1 MSYGSL
7 ILPCLA
13 LRSTDTMETLAKAQQ
28 RYRSIASEAP
38 ELANIIHTCVNL
50 QKKETG
56 LSGIMYEI
64 QGESLLNST
73 DMLTE
78 EVFKGISV
86 VKCDID
92 EIQAIALM
100 QRKEELT
107 DKLHT
112 FLSKMQ
118 QTRQAKA
125 GMLLDQILPS
135 AEGQDFW
142 WYGQTC
148 ELKGG
153 VSIRDCILHDG
164 RRGDVSFYDAF
175 SCIHRSASSFIG
187 DDAGFDLSFKDACIW
202 DPILHGSIGLY
213 TQRAG
218 DGNSVFLVCVSDFD
232 QIASDIVRSMK
243 ADLGNTVNAYD
254 FCNSKEMWFIEKI
267 ALRNRLRLL
276 LQTAQHL
283 GIRVPQKYDLYAHP
297 KQANSDLA
305 VECCGVNL
313 DHIEC
318 VLQQR
323 ALTHKST
330 PVVRHYKDCIDIC
343 HRKGP
348 VPVFLGDDLGF
359 MLLLSD
365 KFSQASFSLYNDP
378 LPFVQNKNGQLIQL
392 CPTHNIFEQNYT
404 SVQKIRSEHHNI
416 IHVKIDDFL
425 YDMQQQ
431 GIRVVPCVYDLLTA
445 TDEFGNCLFYGVQHG
460 VGTPTVVYPRIS
472 PPFLTK
478 KTPAPPAPEA
488 THRPLP
494 HDTDATEPTPPDLP
508 AASPSQPSNKVHYG
522 ATLNTNDS
530 QAYMRESLMVA
541 PKMTTGVA
549 SHKNMDLCEVMCEN
563 FVYTVTADSAP
574 SRLFDFQVHVG
585 ANNPESMQL
594 EWGELTMSLLQRM
607 TRMQNTEMLQLLP
620 YVTFSNCV
628 ENQTALA

>member
-1 MSYGSL
+1 MSYASL

-13 LRSTDTMETLAKAQQ
+13 LRSTDTMETLAKAHQ

-64 QGESLLNST
+64 QGDSLLNST

-92 EIQAIALM
+92 EIQAISLM
-100 QRKEELT
+100 QKKEELT

-112 FLSKMQ
+112 FLSTMQ
-118 QTRQAKA
+118 KTRQAKA

-164 RRGDVSFYDAF
+164 KRGDVSFYDAF
-175 SCIHRSASSFIG
+175 SCINRSATSLVG
-187 DDAGFDLSFKDACIW
+187 DDTGFDLSFKDACIW
-202 DPILHGSIGLY
+202 DPVLHGSIGLY

-218 DGNSVFLVCVSDFD
+218 DGNNVFLVCVSDFD

-243 ADLGNTVNAYD
+243 ADLGNAVSAYD

-276 LQTAQHL
+276 LLTAQHL
-283 GIRVPQKYDLYAHP
+283 GIPVPQKHDLYAHP

-318 VLQQR
+318 VLQQH
-323 ALTHKST
+323 ALTHRST
-330 PVVRHYKDCIDIC
+330 PVVRHYKDCIDIY
-343 HRKGP
+343 HRNGP
-348 VPVFLGDDLGF
+348 VPVFLGDDMGF

-365 KFSQASFSLYNDP
+365 KFSHASFSLYNDP
-378 LPFVQNKNGQLIQL
+378 LPFVQNKSSQQIQL
-392 CPTHNIFEQNYT
+392 CPTHNIFEQNYA
-404 SVQKIRSEHHNI
+404 SVQKIRSEHQNI
-416 IHVKIDDFL
+416 IHVKIEDFL

-431 GIRVVPCVYDLLTA
+431 GIHVLPSVHDLLTA
-445 TDEFGNCLFYGVQHG
+445 TDDLGNCLFYGVQHG
-460 VGTPTVVYPRIS
+460 VGTPMVVYPRVS

-478 KTPAPPAPEA
+478 KTLARHTPEA
-488 THRPLP
+488 THLPPP
-494 HDTDATEPTPPDLP
+494 HDADATEPTPSELP
-508 AASPSQPSNKVHYG
+508 VGSPNQSSHNVHHT
-522 ATLNTNDS
+522 ATLDTNDN
-530 QAYMRESLMVA
+530 QAHVCEALIVA
-541 PKMTTGVA
+541 PKPTTGVA
-549 SHKNMDLCEVMCEN
+549 KHKNMDLCEVMCEN
-563 FVYTVTADSAP
+563 FVYEVAADGAP

-585 ANNPESMQL
+585 ASNPDSMQL

-607 TRMQNTEMLQLLP
+607 TRMQHIETLQLLP
-620 YVTFSNCV
+620 YVTFSNSV
-628 ENQTALA
+628 EN